1 LAEKSDRPDAPAPAW
16 LARLLRIGGH
26 AERTLV
32 ISVLAL
38 MTLLP
43 ALEIVA
49 RLVFH
54 AGIPGSLLYT
64 QHLTLWAAF
73 LGALLATAG
82 PGKHL
87 AMRTG
92 NILKGKKLQRAG
104 KIYVAALSA
113 AVAGLVGYA
122 SVLLV
127 RADASEPRYLPGGL
141 PEWLSELVMP
151 VALFLMALRFV
162 WSAGQGWRG
171 KLLAGGLA
179 AATCLGLAFSENLA
193 EGLIWPG
200 AGVFLVG
207 LFLGAPVFVAM
218 AGLAL
223 LLFFAAGT
231 PVAAVPAETYR
242 LVASASLPAVPLL
255 TVAGFVLA
263 AGGAPRRLLRLA
275 RAVGGWLPGGL
286 AVIVCGVCAGFTAF
300 TGGSGVTI
308 LAIGGLFLPMLI
320 TERYPEGFSLG
331 LVTCSGSLGLLLP
344 PSLPVILYAVVAGAS
359 VEDLF
364 IAGLLP
370 GVLLILVV
378 AVFGVIV
385 GLRSHAPRQ
394 AFSPL
399 ELLRALWESKWELLI
414 PVLVLVSVL
423 TGVATIVEAAALA
436 VILAVASQSLVFHDL
451 HPTRDLPRVV
461 TDGATLVGAVLI
473 LLGMAMGLTSY
484 LVEAEIPSALLTWT
498 RAHIESPVVFLLVLN
513 GALLVLGSVLEIYS
527 AIVILAPLL
536 APLAPA
542 YGIDPLHLG
551 IVFLANLELGFLFPP
566 MGLNLILSSTRF
578 GQPLARLY
586 KVTLP
591 FLLISAVGLLLVTYL
606 PAMTTGFLAWWK
618 GP

>member
-1 LAEKSDRPDAPAPAW
+1 MAETSDKPEAPAPAW
-16 LARLLRIGGH
+16 LARLLRIGGR
-26 AERTLV
+26 AERGLV
-32 ISVLAL
+32 MAVLAL

-43 ALEIVA
+43 VAEIVS
-49 RLVFH
+49 RLVFG
-54 AGIPGSLLYT
+54 AGVPGSLLYT

-82 PGKHL
+82 PGRHL
-87 AMRTG
+87 ALRTG
-92 NILKGKKLQRAG
+92 NILKGKKLQRVG
-104 KIYVAALSA
+104 KTYVAALGA
-113 AVAGLVGYA
+113 TVAGLVGYA

-127 RADASEPRYLPGGL
+127 RADAASPRYLPGGF

-151 VALFLMALRFV
+151 ATLFLMALRFV
-162 WSAGQGWRG
+162 WSAGAGWRG
-171 KLLAGGLA
+171 KLAAAGLA
-179 AATCLGLAFSENLA
+179 AATCLALAFSEGVA
-193 EGLIWPG
+193 EGLVGPG
-200 AGVFLVG
+200 VVVFLVG

-223 LLFFAAGT
+223 LLFFSAGT

-242 LVASASLPAVPLL
+242 LVASATLPAVPLL
-255 TVAGFVLA
+255 TVAGFLLA
-263 AGGAPRRLLRLA
+263 AGGAPQRLLRLA
-275 RAVGGWLPGGL
+275 RAAGGWLPGGL
-286 AVIVCGVCAGFTAF
+286 AVIVCFVCAGFTAF

-320 TERYPEGFSLG
+320 AERYPEGFSLG

-344 PSLPVILYAVVAGAS
+344 PSLPVILYAVVAQAS

-370 GVLLILVV
+370 GLLLILVV
-378 AVFGVIV
+378 AAYGVVV
-385 GLRSHAPRQ
+385 GFRSRAPRQ
-394 AFSPL
+394 AFSL
-399 ELLRALWESKWELLI
+399 RELGKAVWLSKWELSI
-414 PVLVLVSVL
+414 PVLVLASVL
-423 TGVATIVEAAALA
+423 SGVATIVEAAALA
-436 VILAVASQSLVFHDL
+436 VVLAVASQSLVFRDL

-461 TDGATLVGAVLI
+461 TEAATLVGAVLI

-484 LVEAEIPSALLTWT
+484 LVEAEIPAALLAWT
-498 RAHIESPVVFLLVLN
+498 RTHIESPVLFLLVLN

-542 YGIDPLHLG
+542 YDIHPLHLG

-578 GQPLARLY
+578 GQPLVRLY
-586 KVTLP
+586 KVSLP
-591 FLLISAVGLLLVTYL
+591 FLLISAAGLLLVTYI
-606 PAMTTGFLAWWK
+606 PALTTGFLAWWK
-618 GP
+618 G